1 MQNRKTIFAIGLIF
15 FLMPVLGFPGG
26 FESFLQFLGGLLIM
40 FFASRK
46 SLERRIVKDKR
57 PRRRK
62 EKNPVFIESE
72 SHEPSGEAGNM
83 STSTNE
89 VSENNT

>member
-57 PRRRK
+57 PKKRR
-62 EKNPVFIESE
+62 EKNPVFVESE
-72 SHEPSGEAGNM
+72 FREPSRETESP
-83 STSTNE
+83 STATSE
-89 VSENNT
+89 ISENNT